1 MRRSGQFAVEPADAG
16 VGRPADA
23 GVGRPADAGV
33 GRPAADHG

>member
-23 GVGRPADAGV
+23 GVGRPA
-33 GRPAADHG
+33 ADHG